1 MNAVLPIAAA
11 SYLLGS
17 IPFGFL
23 LVLLFRKQD
32 IRAQGSGNIGATNVL
47 RSGAKWLGAFTF
59 LLDAGKG
66 CAAVLV
72 AEVIVRRLHGPHPR
86 EELALAVLCAIA
98 GHNFPVWLRF
108 KGGKGVATAFGGFLA
123 FDARSALASFGVFL
137 AVAVLTRYVSAASIL
152 AAAVLPFFVVWLA
165 RGSVEPPVRIL
176 IVACSALVI
185 ARHWQNMQR
194 LARGSE
200 HRFGEPRPPAS

>member
-1 MNAVLPIAAA
+1 MHALPAIAAT

-32 IRAQGSGNIGATNVL
+32 IRAQGSGNIGATNVV

-66 CAAVLV
+66 CAAVLL
-72 AEVIVRRLHGPHPR
+72 AEVIVGRLRGAPPR
-86 EELALAVLCAIA
+86 EALALAVLCAIA
-98 GHNFPVWLRF
+98 GHVFPVWLGF

-123 FDARSALASFGVFL
+123 FDSRSALASFGVFL

-152 AAAVLPFFVVWLA
+152 AAAALPFFALWFVRESA
-165 RGSVEPPVRIL
+165 GPPVRIL
-176 IVACSALVI
+176 IAACSALVI
-185 ARHWQNMQR
+185 ARHWQNMLR

-200 HRFGEPRPPAS
+200 HRFGQPRPPAA